1 MVANETH
8 PAACD
13 ETIAQVL
20 LSFLKMTEA
29 TDSPFVQH
37 SCNNM
42 KGSCCFL
49 QYERKLHKFNSA

>member
-13 ETIAQVL
+13 ETIAQEL

-49 QYERKLHKFNSA
+49 QYERKWPKSKFS